1 MSQKS
6 SLLQSASSVS
16 QALTL
21 NTHVP
26 KLKTDQ
32 LINFWRDHR
41 QSSFGT
47 KNAVAI
53 EKIVIVPMTS
63 PIQK

>member
-21 NTHVP
+21 NS
-26 KLKTDQ
+26 
-32 LINFWRDHR
+32 R
-41 QSSFGT
+41 
-47 KNAVAI
+47 
-53 EKIVIVPMTS
+53 TS
-63 PIQK
+63 PDAIVVINGKREIVVFYQQAEFLFGYDRR